1 MAQTEGRR
9 ATLQRQ
15 ELVWRRLQE
24 RRIYVS
30 CWHASYVS
38 LVRLPRQYR
47 ESSYTL
53 GCGIWKYE
61 SSYTPGCTVCCENMR
76 VVTMFANT
84 CIVLLQKKH
93 CFLSVRSETVC
104 NNFIWKLPL
113 QKKIQLKPNCVEA
126 FLDMRVCWANNMT
139 PTYTYDN
146 MGILTVSWKQRV
158 NNNNNM
164 SKQQQQ
170 QQQHN
175 TTTTTTTATTTAA
188 THVLI
193 ILFLS
198 LSTQQVW
205 NATTECD
212 ERMQWWDATEDMSV
226 SSRHC
231 SRRMQKILLAVRRD
245 TQEIQ
250 ARLTYLSACLNRCYK
265 LGKLLEQMLQVRRHS
280 LQTTLPCVELSS
292 ILLAV
297 RRDTQE
303 IQARLTYLSACLNR
317 CYKLGKLLEQM
328 LQVRRHSL
336 QTTLPCVELSS
347 ILLAVR
353 RDTQEIQA
361 RLTYLSACLNRCYK
375 LGKLL
380 EQMLQV
386 RRHSLQT
393 TLPCVELSSERP
405 KVLRRRQFWI
415 IFTCTCDCL

>member
-1 MAQTEGRR
+1 MA
-9 ATLQRQ
+9 
-15 ELVWRRLQE
+15 
-24 RRIYVS
+24 
-30 CWHASYVS
+30 
-38 LVRLPRQYR
+38 
-47 ESSYTL
+47 
-53 GCGIWKYE
+53 
-61 SSYTPGCTVCCENMR
+61 
-76 VVTMFANT
+76 
-84 CIVLLQKKH
+84 
-93 CFLSVRSETVC
+93 
-104 NNFIWKLPL
+104 
-113 QKKIQLKPNCVEA
+113 
-126 FLDMRVCWANNMT
+126 
-139 PTYTYDN
+139 
-146 MGILTVSWKQRV
+146 
-158 NNNNNM
+158 
-164 SKQQQQ
+164 
-170 QQQHN
+170 
-175 TTTTTTTATTTAA
+175 TAA

-347 ILLAVR
+347 
-353 RDTQEIQA
+353 
-361 RLTYLSACLNRCYK
+361 
-375 LGKLL
+375 
-380 EQMLQV
+380 
-386 RRHSLQT
+386 
-393 TLPCVELSSERP
+393 ERP